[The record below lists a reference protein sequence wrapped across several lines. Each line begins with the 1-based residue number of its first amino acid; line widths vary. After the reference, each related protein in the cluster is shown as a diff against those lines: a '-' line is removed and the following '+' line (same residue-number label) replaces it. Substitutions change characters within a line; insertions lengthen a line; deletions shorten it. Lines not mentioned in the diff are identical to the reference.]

1 MKVGIVGLGYVGIPL
16 ASLCAKKND
25 VLGFDIDIKK
35 VESINSGTCPIV
47 DEFVM
52 KDFNESPFK
61 ATCDFSLLEEMDIIV
76 VCVPTPVDSSKKPQ
90 LKYLESAT
98 KSIAKRLKRGQLII
112 IESTIYPG
120 TTEEL
125 VVPILE
131 GENNIEPIKVFEN
144 LYLIPSDVDIKKHNS
159 EKIVGG
165 SKLRKIRQN
174 ETIKT
179 FDIVFIDTPPTM
191 SSLVQEALSTSDYY
205 FIPSKPE
212 FLAVEGVGQA
222 MSFAKQTISEVPHT
236 DPHFLGV
243 VLNQVDTRR
252 ASYHDFVSELK
263 QILSDKLFT
272 THISQLTEIADSPF
286 YAKTVLDFSEY
297 SKARIEFEELSS
309 ELLEKVGL

>member
-1 MKVGIVGLGYVGIPL
+1 MKTIAVVCQKGGVGKTTTVINL
-16 ASLCAKKND
+16 AS
-25 VLGFDIDIKK
+25 VLSRKG
-35 VESINSGTCPIV
+35 
-47 DEFVM
+47 
-52 KDFNESPFK
+52 
-61 ATCDFSLLEEMDIIV
+61 
-76 VCVPTPVDSSKKPQ
+76 
-90 LKYLESAT
+90 LKT
-98 KSIAKRLKRGQLII
+98 LII
-112 IESTIYPG
+112 DTDPQGNVSTYLNQNKTSELNTS
-120 TTEEL
+120 TTQ
-125 VVPILE
+125 ILE
-131 GENNIEPIKVFEN
+131 GENKIEPVKVFEN
-144 LYLIPSDVDIKKHNS
+144 LHLIPSDIDIKKHNS

-179 FDIVFIDTPPTM
+179 FDVVFIDTPPTM

-297 SKARIEFEELSS
+297 SKARIEFEALSS